1 VGRTPWW
8 LPWLLAVLV
17 SLAVVAFLVALQ
29 QAGL

>member
-8 LPWLLAVLV
+8 RPWLLAVLGT
-17 SLAVVAFLVALQ
+17 LAVVAFLVALQ